1 MSYSSYGYHHRRQ
14 LILPLPAAKVVSAR
28 TYCSNSACLTT
39 ALPEIGDGVLLSAL
53 FQEYQA
59 IFINVASWDGFQ
71 ESDIQ
76 LNTLRIGESPPDFVV
91 EFRQK
96 LDSKPA
102 LSPDVRYFLDFACL
116 LSFPD
121 GQCR

>member
-1 MSYSSYGYHHRRQ
+1 M
-14 LILPLPAAKVVSAR
+14 
-28 TYCSNSACLTT
+28 

-76 LNTLRIGESPPDFVV
+76 LNKLRIGESPPDFVV

-96 LDSKPA
+96 LDRKPA
-102 LSPDVRYFLDFACL
+102 LSPDVRYFLDFAYL